1 MANYIF
7 SDQELQIAK
16 AFASKRTQDAAHYA
30 RRGNDP
36 QKVFADVVNGALAEI
51 AVHRAL
57 SNQFPQAFVPHPDLT
72 YHTVKK
78 KSWEPDFRIRF
89 GKDGNNAVVKGHV
102 KSWLTG
108 RFGGNIKDSFT
119 FQKGTGNHA
128 DRDIARIRPG
138 GNATDL
144 FIPVVNK
151 LQDYEN
157 GVIDSVDSCAIA
169 DCCTVYGPFGMQDI
183 VDANLW
189 KPPKKKTLRT
199 FKRVLYLNDIFENIA
214 VVENI
219 TFV

>member
-1 MANYIF
+1 MADYTF
-7 SDQELQIAK
+7 SDQDLQIAR

-51 AVHRAL
+51 AVHHAL
-57 SNQFPQAFVPHPDLT
+57 RRMYPKASVPPPDLT
-72 YHTVKK
+72 FKSVKK
-78 KSWEPDFRIRF
+78 KSWDPDFQIRF
-89 GKDGNNAVVKGHV
+89 GKDGNNAVVKTHV
-102 KSWLTG
+102 KSWLAG

-119 FQKGTGNHA
+119 FQKDTGRHR

-189 KPPKKKTLRT
+189 KPPKKLALRA
-199 FKRVLYLNDIFENIA
+199 FKRVLYLHDIFENIA

-219 TFV
+219 HFV